1 MPNVEEI
8 IRAMP
13 SFISH
18 IEAQC
23 HAEES
28 DETRIFSSPEMLAFH
43 PRVFDVRVRELYRLH
58 YHEKAFNCMRLRMGW
73 HAKEDLK

>member
-1 MPNVEEI
+1 MSNMSKAPWVKCTY
-8 IRAMP
+8 RAD
-13 SFISH
+13 
-18 IEAQC
+18 A
-23 HAEES
+23 
-28 DETRIFSSPEMLAFH
+28 AFH